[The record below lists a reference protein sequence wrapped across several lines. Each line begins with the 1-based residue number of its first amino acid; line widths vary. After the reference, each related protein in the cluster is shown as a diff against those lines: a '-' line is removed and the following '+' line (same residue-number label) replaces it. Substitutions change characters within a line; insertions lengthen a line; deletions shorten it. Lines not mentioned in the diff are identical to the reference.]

1 MCLHVVHL
9 LSQAEP
15 QAALSCFAVDSSVWP
30 VPPEHQVHKDLHGD
44 LGTDTIR
51 PGEHLEGTE
60 TMKQETVSRDRRG
73 ACGQVC

>member
-1 MCLHVVHL
+1 M
-9 LSQAEP
+9 
-15 QAALSCFAVDSSVWP
+15 
-30 VPPEHQVHKDLHGD
+30 PPEHQVHKDLHGD

-73 ACGQVC
+73 ACGQVCLSVAAELGFKGYKGVYWAE